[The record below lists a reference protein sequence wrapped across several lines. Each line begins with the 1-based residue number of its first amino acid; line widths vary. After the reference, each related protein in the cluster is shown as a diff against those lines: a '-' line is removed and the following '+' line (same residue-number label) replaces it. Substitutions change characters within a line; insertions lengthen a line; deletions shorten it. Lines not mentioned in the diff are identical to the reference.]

1 MRVID
6 NHTRLYGVIGH
17 PLIHTMSP
25 TIHNAAFE
33 ATGINAVY
41 LAFDT
46 LLLEKALDGLAAI
59 GCLGLSVTI
68 PYKEELIDYLKFIDP
83 MAKEIGAVNTL
94 VNKSGSWIG
103 YNTDATGA
111 LRAIEELCEVA
122 GRHCTILGA
131 GGAARAIGFAL
142 KEKGCHISIVNRSRP
157 RGEKLAQELDAEYL
171 PLDKLAMINA
181 DIVLQTT
188 PVGMYPKVN
197 DVPFDPGKVRA
208 EIVMDIIYNPFET
221 GFLKQCREQGA
232 TTIPGARMFLYQ
244 AAEQFKLWT
253 GMEAPM
259 EVMEKALLQLLR
271 NDHLTR

>member
-6 NHTRLYGVIGH
+6 SQTKLYGVIGH
-17 PLIHTMSP
+17 PLTHTLSP

-33 ATGINAVY
+33 ATHLNAVY

-46 LLLEKALDGLAAI
+46 LFLEKALHGLAAI
-59 GCLGLSVTI
+59 GCQGLSVTI
-68 PYKEELIDYLKFIDP
+68 PYKEPIIDYVSDIDP
-83 MAKEIGAVNTL
+83 TAKKIGAVNTL

-111 LRAIEELCEVA
+111 LHAIEELCEVS

-142 KEKGCHISIVNRSRP
+142 REKGCHISVVNRSRP

-171 PLDKLAMINA
+171 PLNKLAMINT
-181 DIVLQTT
+181 DIVVQTT

-197 DVPFDPGKVRA
+197 DVPFDPAKVRA
-208 EIVMDIIYNPFET
+208 QIVMDIIYNPFET
-221 GFLKQCREQGA
+221 RFLRQCKEQGA
-232 TTIPGARMFLYQ
+232 TTIPGARMFLHQ
-244 AAEQFKLWT
+244 AAEQFRLWT
-253 GMEAPM
+253 GKEPPM
-259 EVMEKALLQLLR
+259 EVMEKALLQSLR
-271 NDHLTR
+271 KGHLAR